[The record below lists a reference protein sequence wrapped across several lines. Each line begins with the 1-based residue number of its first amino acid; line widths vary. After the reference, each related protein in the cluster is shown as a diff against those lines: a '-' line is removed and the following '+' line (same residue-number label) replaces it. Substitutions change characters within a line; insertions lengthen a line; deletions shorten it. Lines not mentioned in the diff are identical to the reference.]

1 MDYPRCY
8 YGLSWDGDR
17 FKFEN
22 MGIIENWRHYLV
34 SEEKKVKWKLALETM
49 AHEFTTMEFRSYVEC
64 VMKLSKRTADNWL
77 AEMKR
82 CKAIVFVKQGTWEK
96 NLQIFE
102 SDVE

>member
-1 MDYPRCY
+1 
-8 YGLSWDGDR
+8 
-17 FKFEN
+17 
-22 MGIIENWRHYLV
+22 
-34 SEEKKVKWKLALETM
+34 M
-49 AHEFTTMEFRSYVEC
+49 AHEFTTMEFRSHVEG

>member
-1 MDYPRCY
+1 MVFGISYLAEYFDEKEVRDIDKP
-8 YGLSWDGDR
+8 SWKEAYKKFGD
-17 FKFEN
+17 
-22 MGIIENWRHYLV
+22 
-34 SEEKKVKWKLALETM
+34 
-49 AHEFTTMEFRSYVEC
+49 EC
-64 VMKLSKRTADNWL
+64 DEKLSKRTADNWL